1 MKKFN
6 LLSGLFL
13 ATVVSFSACKKD
25 DRKPINIASNAQ
37 EFTQKFGAQTQSF
50 KINVSELPQT
60 LSLKGGTKITFEA
73 GSFTKNGEPVTGE
86 VTVEA
91 MEMLKR
97 SDVIFSGTN
106 TNHVSGAPL
115 QSDGFIFIDVKA
127 NGQSVDKNL
136 AKPVNIKI
144 PANRDGGTQLW
155 EGVQN
160 DQKQMVWQ
168 APRPA
173 NGGGQVDVKAENNQF
188 AFNFGTL
195 GWINCDVFWNYSNP
209 KTTVR
214 VEVLNNPGTMA
225 TFRGYSGDTFV
236 FFCAKGSNVAA
247 QLYTPDGVSKVKS
260 YDDMMPVG
268 VEGRLL
274 SFSIKDG
281 KYYIAK
287 KDITITANL
296 NETLSLVETTENN
309 IQTEINALNNY

>member
-13 ATVVSFSACKKD
+13 TTFVIFSACKKD
-25 DRKPINIASNAQ
+25 EIKNTNIANNAQ
-37 EFTQKFGAQTQSF
+37 EFTQKFGAKTQSF

-60 LSLKGGTKITFEA
+60 LSLKGGTKITFPA
-73 GSFTKNGEPVTGE
+73 GSLTKNGIPVTGE

-106 TNHVSGAPL
+106 TNHSSGAPL

-127 NGQSVDKNL
+127 NGESVDKNL

-160 DQKQMVWQ
+160 DQKQMAWQ

-173 NGGGQVDVKAENNQF
+173 NGAAQVDVKAENNQF

-247 QLYTPDGVSKVKS
+247 QLYTPDGANKVKS

-296 NETLSLVETTENN
+296 NESLTLVETSENN